1 MVDLGPNK
9 KRIAQFF
16 RLLGSSN
23 DGERRAAYAK
33 LVAAMRKA
41 GIDWTDMG
49 DIIEGS
55 GDGKFSEEEML
66 EAVRAARAEGVE
78 DGARIGAARANGNAG
93 GGGGLSLPSPKE
105 MARYC
110 HDRLGHLKDANQRE
124 FIGDVFLLTQ
134 RRTLSRGQLGYLA
147 SIYIQAGGKT

>member
-1 MVDLGPNK
+1 MVELGPNK
-9 KRIAQFF
+9 KRIAQFL
-16 RLLGSSN
+16 RLLGSCN

-33 LVAAMRKA
+33 LVAAMQRA

-55 GDGKFSEEEML
+55 GSKFSEEEML
-66 EAVRAARAEGVE
+66 EAVRTARAEGVE
-78 DGARIGAARANGNAG
+78 DGARIGAARANGN
-93 GGGGLSLPSPKE
+93 GGGLALPSPKE

-147 SIYIQAGGKT
+147 SIYIQTGGKT